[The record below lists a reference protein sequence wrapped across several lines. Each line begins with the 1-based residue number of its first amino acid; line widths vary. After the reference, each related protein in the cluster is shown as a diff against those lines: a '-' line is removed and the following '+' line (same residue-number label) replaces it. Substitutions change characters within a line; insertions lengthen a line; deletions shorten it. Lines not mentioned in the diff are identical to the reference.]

1 MYQRELGNLLRVS
14 RCFDSYRRGELR
26 DVDVCP
32 ALQPIISRVCR
43 FPGCTQDSLVEQLC
57 LDKSTVARHLARLEE
72 LGYIERRA
80 AENDARFRVV
90 YPTQKAVELFPRL
103 RETYFSFY
111 EALLAGL
118 TEEERA
124 VLASLSAKLCE
135 NAKATL

>member
-1 MYQRELGNLLRVS
+1 MVQRELGNLLRIS
-14 RCFDSYRRGELR
+14 RCFDSYRRKRLV

-43 FPGCTQDSLVEQLC
+43 FPGCTQDSLVEELC

-90 YPTQKAVELFPRL
+90 YPTQKALALFPML
-103 RETYFSFY
+103 RETYFAFY
-111 EALLAGL
+111 EGLLAGL
-118 TEEERA
+118 TEEERETL
-124 VLASLSAKLCE
+124 VSLSAKLCE
-135 NAKATL
+135 NAKSML